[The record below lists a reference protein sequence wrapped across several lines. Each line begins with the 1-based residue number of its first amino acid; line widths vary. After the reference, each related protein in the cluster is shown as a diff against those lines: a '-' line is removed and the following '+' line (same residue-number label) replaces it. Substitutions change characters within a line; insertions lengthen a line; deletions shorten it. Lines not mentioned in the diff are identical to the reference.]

1 MVRIYLSIVGIVLI
15 FMGVLEIAQ
24 PQRMLEAW
32 KGWIN
37 HRLFF
42 LHGVGLVILGFPFI
56 CYNGSPSRK
65 IIFIIGIVI
74 VFAGPIIILY
84 ADKVKAIFMRAID
97 EMSVAALRRI
107 IYTDAALRLIVGAF
121 LLFSTI

>member
-1 MVRIYLSIVGIVLI
+1 M

-24 PQRMLEAW
+24 PLRMLEAW

-42 LHGVGLVILGFPFI
+42 LHGVGLVILGFPFT
-56 CYNGSPSRK
+56 CYNGRPSGK
-65 IIFIIGIVI
+65 IIFIIGIFI

-84 ADKVKAIFMRAID
+84 PDIVRIIFMRAIE
-97 EMSVAALRRI
+97 EMSVVALRRV
-107 IYTDAALRLIVGAF
+107 IYTDAALRLIVGAL